1 MWLNFLSLLPA
12 TFLTL
17 LLISIAFLRFYDQT
31 DFTFLGFITDP
42 RAWSNR
48 WTVAAILATLANF
61 GFEWNRRNRETNRL
75 AREESRRVDRERRE
89 ESRRLEEKQRRVEER
104 ERTTRRT
111 RIENRRYIAEIQFS
125 LDPSPRHRQEL
136 EALLS
141 LLKEYGDLI

>member
-89 ESRRLEEKQRRVEER
+89 ESRRVEKREQEARRN
-104 ERTTRRT
+104 
-111 RIENRRYIAEIQFS
+111 RIQNRRHISEIQFA
-125 LDPSPRHRQEL
+125 LDPSAQHRQTLTEIL
-136 EALLS
+136 TV
-141 LLKEYGDLI
+141 LKEYGDLI